1 MLHSYSSS
9 RRRLSLR
16 ATIGSAAISPLSLRD
31 CFVAAL
37 LAMTPQGFLPR
48 GFRRQD
54 GVLVLAGH
62 FGRGLFPALHLRRV
76 FDDHLVIAAAGRDHR
91 VAVLVGVHLKIHD
104 HRLVYLPRLL
114 YAPGPLAHF
123 PRPRPHPL

>member
-1 MLHSYSSS
+1 MLHAYSSS

-16 ATIGSAAISPLSLRD
+16 ATIGSAAISPLSLTD

-37 LAMTPQGFLPR
+37 LAMTPQGFLSR
-48 GFRRQD
+48 GLRRQA

-76 FDDHLVIAAAGRDHR
+76 FDDHLVIAAASLDHR
-91 VAVLVGVHLKIHD
+91 VAGLAGVHLKIHGD
-104 HRLVYLPRLL
+104 RLISL
-114 YAPGPLAHF
+114 
-123 PRPRPHPL
+123 

>member
-9 RRRLSLR
+9 RQRLSLR
-16 ATIGSAAISPLSLRD
+16 ATIGSAAISSLSLRD
-31 CFVAAL
+31 CFVDLL
-37 LAMTPQGFLPR
+37 LAMTTKGAPVSG
-48 GFRRQD
+48 RQD

-104 HRLVYLPRLL
+104 HRLFHLPRLL